1 MIDSGLRRL
10 RPALAGL
17 LAWLAAAAPAA
28 AIETTAREAF
38 IVDAT
43 TGRVLLE
50 KNADDSMPP
59 ASMSKIMTTYLV
71 FERLKDG
78 RLSLDDEL
86 PVSEKAWRKGGS
98 KMFVEVGELV
108 RVEDLLRG
116 VIVQSGNDACI
127 VLAEGLGGTEEAFAA
142 EMTRKGREI
151 GLTGS
156 SFANATG
163 WPDPN
168 QRMTARDLATL
179 ALRIITD
186 FPEYYRYYAEKEF
199 TYAGIRQSNRNPLL
213 YKSLGADGLKTGHTE
228 EAGYGL
234 TASAVQDD
242 RRVILVLNGL
252 ESQKARSEES
262 ARLIGW
268 AFREFGNYTLFK
280 AGETVEDA
288 GVWLGADPTVPLIA
302 EQDLTVTLSR
312 KARLDM
318 EVTVVYDGPIPA
330 PLKIGQ
336 QVATLVV
343 TAPGEETVAI
353 PLVAG
358 AAVERLG
365 FAGRITASVRSITG
379 GPTNPAK
386 RTMPMFAPKAW
397 ATTDM
402 IVPATK

>member
-1 MIDSGLRRL
+1 M
-10 RPALAGL
+10 
-17 LAWLAAAAPAA
+17 
-28 AIETTAREAF
+28 
-38 IVDAT
+38 
-43 TGRVLLE
+43 
-50 KNADDSMPP
+50 
-59 ASMSKIMTTYLV
+59 V

-78 RLSLDDEL
+78 RISLDDEL
-86 PVSEKAWRKGGS
+86 PISEKAWRKGGS
-98 KMFVEVGELV
+98 KMFVEVGKQA

-127 VLAEGLGGTEEAFAA
+127 VLAEGLSGTEEGFAA
-142 EMTRKGREI
+142 EMTRKGHEI

-156 SFANATG
+156 SFANSTG

-179 ALRIITD
+179 ALRIVTD
-186 FPEYYRYYAEKEF
+186 FPEYYHYYSEKEF
-199 TYAGIRQSNRNPLL
+199 TYAGIRQFNRNPLL

-234 TASAVQDD
+234 TASAVQGD
-242 RRVILVLNGL
+242 RRVVLVLNGL
-252 ESQKARSEES
+252 KSQKARSEES

-280 AGETVEDA
+280 AGETVEEA
-288 GVWLGADPTVPLIA
+288 GVWLGAEPTVPLVA

-318 EVTVVYDGPIPA
+318 AVTVVYDGPIPA
-330 PLKIGQ
+330 PLEIGQ
-336 QVATLVV
+336 QIAKLVV
-343 TAPGEETVAI
+343 AAPGEEPVEV

-365 FAGRITASVRSITG
+365 FAGRITASVKHLIFG
-379 GPTNPAK
+379 GP
-386 RTMPMFAPKAW
+386 
-397 ATTDM
+397 
-402 IVPATK
+402 

>member
-28 AIETTAREAF
+28 AIETTAREAI

-179 ALRIITD
+179 ALRLIAD
-186 FPEYYRYYAEKEF
+186 FPEYYHYYGETEF

-280 AGETVEDA
+280 AGETVENA
-288 GVWLGADPTVPLIA
+288 GVWLGVDPTVPLIA
-302 EQDLTVTLSR
+302 EQDMTVTLSR

-330 PLKIGQ
+330 PLEIGQ
-336 QVATLVV
+336 QIATLVV
-343 TAPGEETVAI
+343 TAPGEETVEI

-365 FAGRITASVRSITG
+365 FAGRITASVKHLIFG
-379 GPTNPAK
+379 
-386 RTMPMFAPKAW
+386 AP
-397 ATTDM
+397 
-402 IVPATK
+402 

>member
-1 MIDSGLRRL
+1 MIDSGPRRR
-10 RPALAGL
+10 RPALALGGV
-17 LAWLAAAAPAA
+17 LAWLHVAATTPAA

-38 IVDAT
+38 LIDVV
-43 TGRVLLE
+43 TGRVLLA

-78 RLSLDDEL
+78 RLSLDDQL

-98 KMFVEVGELV
+98 KMYVEVGKEV
-108 RVEDLLRG
+108 SVEDLLRG

-127 VLAEGLGGTEEAFAA
+127 VLAEGLGGTEEGFAA

-179 ALRIITD
+179 ALRIIVD
-186 FPEYYRYYAEKEF
+186 FPDYYHYYSEKEF
-199 TYAGIRQSNRNPLL
+199 TFAGIRQSNRNPLL
-213 YKSLGADGLKTGHTE
+213 YKSFGADGLKTGHTE

-242 RRVILVLNGL
+242 RRVVLVLNGL
-252 ESQKARSEES
+252 ASKKARSEES

-268 AFREFGNYTLFK
+268 AFREFGNYKLFE
-280 AGETVEDA
+280 AGETVDDA
-288 GVWLGADPTVPLIA
+288 GVWLGVEPTIPLVT

-312 KARLDM
+312 KARFDM
-318 EVTVVYDGPIPA
+318 VVKVVYDSPIPA
-330 PLKIGQ
+330 PLEIGQ
-336 QVATLVV
+336 QVGLLVV
-343 TAPGEETVAI
+343 AAPGEETIEV
-353 PLVAG
+353 PLLAG

-365 FAGRITASVRSITG
+365 FFGRITSAVKYLIFG
-379 GPTNPAK
+379 GA
-386 RTMPMFAPKAW
+386 
-397 ATTDM
+397 
-402 IVPATK
+402 

>member
-1 MIDSGLRRL
+1 MTISVWRRTL
-10 RPALAGL
+10 PALALATAGL
-17 LAWLAAAAPAA
+17 LAWLATAPAA
-28 AIETTAREAF
+28 ALETTAREAF
-38 IVDAT
+38 IIDAT
-43 TGRVLLE
+43 TGRVLLD
-50 KNADDSMPP
+50 KNADASMPP
-59 ASMSKIMTTYLV
+59 ASMSKIMTTYMV

-78 RLSLDDEL
+78 RISLDDEL

-98 KMFVEVGELV
+98 KMFVEVGKQA

-156 SFANATG
+156 SFANAPG

-186 FPEYYRYYAEKEF
+186 FPKYYEYYREKEF
-199 TYAGIRQSNRNPLL
+199 TYADIRQMNRNPLL

-234 TASAVQDD
+234 TASAVQGD
-242 RRVILVLNGL
+242 RRVIMVLNGL
-252 ESQKARSEES
+252 GSQKARSEES

-268 AFREFGNYTLFK
+268 AFREFGNYTLFE

-288 GVWLGADPTVPLIA
+288 GVWLGVEPTVPLVA
-302 EQDLTVTLSR
+302 PKDLTVTLSR

-318 EVTVVYDGPIPA
+318 QVTVVYDGPIPA
-330 PLKIGQ
+330 PLEVGQ
-336 QVATLVV
+336 EIAKLVI
-343 TAPGEETVAI
+343 TAPGEETVEV
-353 PLVAG
+353 PLAAG

-365 FAGRITASVRSITG
+365 FLGRITASVKHLIFG
-379 GPTNPAK
+379 GP
-386 RTMPMFAPKAW
+386 
-397 ATTDM
+397 
-402 IVPATK
+402 

>member
-1 MIDSGLRRL
+1 MIDSGLRHL
-10 RPALAGL
+10 RPALALAGL
-17 LAWLAAAAPAA
+17 LAWLAAAATTPAA

-43 TGRVLLE
+43 TGRVLLD

-86 PVSEKAWRKGGS
+86 PVSEKAWRKAGS
-98 KMFVEVGELV
+98 KMFVEVGEQV

-156 SFANATG
+156 SFANSTG

-179 ALRIITD
+179 ALRLIAD

-213 YKSLGADGLKTGHTE
+213 YKSLGADGLKTGHTQ

-234 TASAVQDD
+234 TASAVQDG

-252 ESQKARSEES
+252 ESRRARSEES

-268 AFREFGNYTLFK
+268 AFREFGNYTLFE
-280 AGETVEDA
+280 AGETIEEA
-288 GVWLGADPTVPLIA
+288 GVWLGAAPSVPLVA
-302 EQDLTVTLSR
+302 ERDLTVTLSR

-330 PLKIGQ
+330 PLELGQ
-336 QVATLVV
+336 RIATLVV
-343 TAPGEETVAI
+343 AAPGEESVEV

-365 FAGRITASVRSITG
+365 FLGRITASVEYLIFG
-379 GPTNPAK
+379 
-386 RTMPMFAPKAW
+386 AP
-397 ATTDM
+397 
-402 IVPATK
+402 

>member
-1 MIDSGLRRL
+1 MIDSGPRRL
-10 RPALAGL
+10 RPALALAGV
-17 LAWLAAAAPAA
+17 LAWLLVAATTPAA

-38 IVDAT
+38 LIDVV
-43 TGRVLLE
+43 TGRVLLA

-78 RLSLDDEL
+78 RLSLDDLL

-98 KMFVEVGELV
+98 KMYVEVGKEV
-108 RVEDLLRG
+108 SVEDLLRG

-127 VLAEGLGGTEEAFAA
+127 VLAEGLGGTEEGFAA

-179 ALRIITD
+179 ALRIIVD
-186 FPEYYRYYAEKEF
+186 FPEYYHYYSEKEF
-199 TYAGIRQSNRNPLL
+199 TFAGIRQSNRNPLL
-213 YKSLGADGLKTGHTE
+213 YKSFGADGLKTGHTE

-242 RRVILVLNGL
+242 RRVVLVLNGL
-252 ESQKARSEES
+252 ASTKARSEES

-268 AFREFGNYTLFK
+268 AFREFGNYKLFE
-280 AGETVEDA
+280 AGETVDDA
-288 GVWLGADPTVPLIA
+288 GVWLGVEPTIPLVT

-318 EVTVVYDGPIPA
+318 VVKVIYDSPIPA
-330 PLKIGQ
+330 PLEIGQ
-336 QVATLVV
+336 QVGLLVV
-343 TAPGEETVAI
+343 AAPGEETIEV
-353 PLVAG
+353 PLLAG
-358 AAVERLG
+358 AAVVRLG
-365 FAGRITASVRSITG
+365 FFGRITAAVKYLIFG
-379 GPTNPAK
+379 GA
-386 RTMPMFAPKAW
+386 
-397 ATTDM
+397 
-402 IVPATK
+402 

>member
-10 RPALAGL
+10 RPALALAGL
-17 LAWLAAAAPAA
+17 LAWLAAAAITTTATTPAA

-38 IVDAT
+38 IVDVV
-43 TGRVLLE
+43 TGRVLLA

-78 RLSLDDEL
+78 RISLDDEL

-98 KMFVEVGELV
+98 KMFVEVGKQV

-156 SFANATG
+156 SFANSTG

-179 ALRIITD
+179 ARRLITD
-186 FPEYYRYYAEKEF
+186 FPEYYHYYGETEF
-199 TYAGIRQSNRNPLL
+199 TYADIRQSNRNPLL

-234 TASAVQDD
+234 TASAVQGD
-242 RRVILVLNGL
+242 RRVVLVLNGL
-252 ESQKARSEES
+252 ESQRARSEES
-262 ARLIGW
+262 VRLIGW

-302 EQDLTVTLSR
+302 ERDLTVTLSR

-330 PLKIGQ
+330 PLEVGQ
-336 QVATLVV
+336 QIATLIVA
-343 TAPGEETVAI
+343 APGEETVEV

-365 FAGRITASVRSITG
+365 FVGRITASVKHLIFG
-379 GPTNPAK
+379 
-386 RTMPMFAPKAW
+386 AP
-397 ATTDM
+397 
-402 IVPATK
+402 

>member
-1 MIDSGLRRL
+1 MTHRSLRI
-10 RPALAGL
+10 ALLG
-17 LAWLAAAAPAA
+17 LAAAGLAALLGAPPARA
-28 AIETTAREAF
+28 VETTAREAF
-38 IVDAT
+38 LIDAT

-50 KNADDSMPP
+50 KNADVSMPP
-59 ASMSKIMTTYLV
+59 ASMSKIMTTYVV

-86 PVSEKAWRKGGS
+86 LVSEKAWRKGGS
-98 KMFVEVGELV
+98 KMFVEVGKMA

-127 VLAEGLGGTEEAFAA
+127 VLAEGLSGTEEAFAE

-179 ALRIITD
+179 AQRIVAD
-186 FPEYYRYYAEKEF
+186 FPEYYRYYAETEF
-199 TYAGIRQSNRNPLL
+199 TYAEIRQMNRNPLL

-234 TASAVQDD
+234 TASAVQGD

-252 ESQKARSEES
+252 ESQKARAEES

-268 AFREFGNYTLFK
+268 AFREYGNYTLFK
-280 AGETVEDA
+280 PGETVEEA
-288 GVWLGADPTVPLIA
+288 PVWLGAAPFVPLVA
-302 EQDLTVTLSR
+302 PVGVTVTLSR
-312 KARLDM
+312 KARRDM
-318 EVTVVYDGPIPA
+318 QVKVVYEGPIPA
-330 PLKIGQ
+330 PLAPGQ
-336 QVATLVV
+336 DVARLVIS
-343 TAPGEETVAI
+343 APGEETVEV
-353 PLVAG
+353 PLQAG

-365 FAGRITASVRSITG
+365 LLGRATAALEYLVFG
-379 GPTNPAK
+379 AQ
-386 RTMPMFAPKAW
+386 
-397 ATTDM
+397 
-402 IVPATK
+402 

>member
-1 MIDSGLRRL
+1 MTTPAHALNSTDRAMIDSGLRRL

-17 LAWLAAAAPAA
+17 LAWLAVAAPAA
-28 AIETTAREAF
+28 AIETTAREAI

-179 ALRIITD
+179 ALRLIAD
-186 FPEYYRYYAEKEF
+186 FPEYYHYYGETEF

-234 TASAVQDD
+234 TASAVQGD

-280 AGETVEDA
+280 AGETVENA
-288 GVWLGADPTVPLIA
+288 GVWLGVDPTVPLIA
-302 EQDLTVTLSR
+302 EQDMTVTLSR

-330 PLKIGQ
+330 PLEIGQ

-343 TAPGEETVAI
+343 TAPGEETVEI

-365 FAGRITASVRSITG
+365 FAGRITASVKHLIFG
-379 GPTNPAK
+379 
-386 RTMPMFAPKAW
+386 AP
-397 ATTDM
+397 
-402 IVPATK
+402 

>member
-1 MIDSGLRRL
+1 MTC
-10 RPALAGL
+10 L
-17 LAWLAAAAPAA
+17 LVWLVTTPAA

-43 TGRVLLE
+43 TGRVLLD
-50 KNADDSMPP
+50 KNADASMPP
-59 ASMSKIMTTYLV
+59 ASMSKIMTTYMV

-78 RLSLDDEL
+78 RISLDDEL

-98 KMFVEVGELV
+98 KMFVEVGKQV
-108 RVEDLLRG
+108 RIEDLLRG

-179 ALRIITD
+179 ALRVIID
-186 FPEYYRYYAEKEF
+186 FPEYYEIYGEKEF

-234 TASAVQDD
+234 TASALQGE
-242 RRVILVLNGL
+242 RRVIMVLNGL
-252 ESQKARSEES
+252 ESQRLRSEES

-268 AFREFGNYTLFK
+268 AFREFDNYTLFE

-288 GVWLGADPTVPLIA
+288 GVWLGVEPTVPLVLPQ
-302 EQDLTVTLSR
+302 ELTVTLSR
-312 KARLDM
+312 RARVDM
-318 EVTVVYDGPIPA
+318 QVTVVYDGPIPA
-330 PLKIGQ
+330 PLEAGQ
-336 QVATLVV
+336 AIAKLVI
-343 TAPGEETVAI
+343 TAPGEETIEV
-353 PLVAG
+353 PLTAG

-365 FAGRITASVRSITG
+365 FLGRITASVKHLIFG
-379 GPTNPAK
+379 
-386 RTMPMFAPKAW
+386 AP
-397 ATTDM
+397 
-402 IVPATK
+402 